1 MIPQPEQNLVDE
13 ESGDRPTVSFNV
25 EEAAT
30 STADVEERECLRAEF
45 NAKKCQRQST
55 MTILTMDK
63 SKSFYQKD
71 YKKEHLG
78 ESREYW

>member
-1 MIPQPEQNLVDE
+1 MTSQPAQMTMAWDE
-13 ESGDRPTVSFNV
+13 ESGTKPIVSFNV
-25 EEAAT
+25 EEA
-30 STADVEERECLRAEF
+30 TAAHAGENEGVRASF
-45 NAKKCQRQST
+45 QSKRGQRQST
-55 MTILTMDK
+55 MTLLTMDK